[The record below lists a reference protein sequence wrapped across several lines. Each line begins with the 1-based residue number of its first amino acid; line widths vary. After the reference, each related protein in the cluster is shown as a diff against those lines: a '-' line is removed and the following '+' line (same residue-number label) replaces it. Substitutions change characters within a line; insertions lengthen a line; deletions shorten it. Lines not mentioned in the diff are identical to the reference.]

1 VYVFYACL
9 LVGSNLA
16 LSKTPSQT
24 APYDNRPAVYGLDGD
39 LYTTM
44 LSLNT
49 NDPKWWAVDLGHIN
63 LVKTVRI
70 FAPYGLTGW

>member
-1 VYVFYACL
+1 VYVFCACS

-16 LSKTPSQT
+16 LNKIPSQT

-39 LYTTM
+39 LYTATH
-44 LSLNT
+44 SANT
-49 NDPKWWAVDLGHIN
+49 NDPKWWSVDLGQIN

-70 FAPYGLTGW
+70 FEPYGLAGW